1 MKSVESFMIL
11 VTYTI
16 EPGKRE
22 AFVDEI
28 VSSGLLEQ
36 IRHEK
41 GCLSYDYYSSDQE
54 EEILLLVEKWDSV
67 KHQRIH
73 MQQPHMEQLKK
84 IKDRYVRDTKLERFF
99 PLSFQLLN

>member
-1 MKSVESFMIL
+1 MDAFMIL

-28 VSSGLLEQ
+28 FSSGVIEH
-36 IRHEK
+36 IRQEK
-41 GCLSYDYYSSDQE
+41 GCLCYEYYSLVED
-54 EEILLLVEKWDSV
+54 EEILLLVEKWDSA
-67 KHQRIH
+67 KHQEIH

-84 IKDRYVRDTKLERFF
+84 IKDRYVRNTKLERFF
-99 PLSFQLLN
+99 PLSSAT